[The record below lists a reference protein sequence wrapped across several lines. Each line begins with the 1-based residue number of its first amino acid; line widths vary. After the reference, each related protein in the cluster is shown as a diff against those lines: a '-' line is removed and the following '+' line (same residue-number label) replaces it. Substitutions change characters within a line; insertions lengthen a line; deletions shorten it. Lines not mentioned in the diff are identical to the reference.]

1 MKMRAVVFTLFS
13 LLPVVPAWSQVLCDD
28 VVVDL
33 AEMLTA
39 TEESRIAAAAE
50 ALEALGAT
58 VRIRTS
64 SDAGLYTSLE
74 EAAEKSCPSWGEER
88 VVFWVAKET
97 REVII
102 QAGPVWEA
110 DFTGND
116 GKISLAE
123 AERIIAEFMIP
134 GLKNDSPATAFIQ
147 GLRATTKELEP
158 VLVQTK
164 PKEVELVAPVA
175 PATPVVVTSR
185 PAANEWSFA
194 TIVGLAVLLFVAI
207 VGLFGWRQY
216 TGNQSRRQGAI
227 ILGNQCRELL
237 AGLNDIK
244 TRMEAAFKAAETK
257 LSFAKISPFKV
268 RFVAALATGDK
279 INDEFNGH
287 TDPADAGPGFG
298 ALDVLHTS
306 LKKTKD
312 DLDAVI
318 EQLLAIEREFD
329 ELVSTVEALPE
340 QIVALK
346 ADYAALSTELETA
359 KEEKF
364 PVKELMST
372 LREEADDIE
381 KLPGHMA
388 ALQHAEAF
396 AIIDQV
402 SHVLATVREAL
413 AALLLRRRQVRD
425 EYQVLEAALKEL
437 PKRVGGVAEMFD
449 DLETFNA
456 HHLLDS
462 VAGNGTEA
470 EERIDALEASLK
482 EAKGAIDCHDDLA
495 AETILAEARTYYN
508 EALELLE
515 AITALHTKLRQAKLN
530 AVERLAEAEQSIAT
544 ALDWL
549 AKHDA
554 DPDPKY
560 LTDLSEGKRLCE
572 TAKRHM
578 DDRDHLA
585 ALNDAV
591 RADELAD
598 EVLRL
603 AIAEEEQAERERVRA
618 EQQLRQARA
627 AHEEARRYMR
637 NHERDVS
644 RETID
649 RLPPVVDHSDDLSP
663 SAKATIATELAKSVT
678 EALEKAKTEVKAAE
692 AKRQS
697 SSGGVNV
704 TRSWGTPSARPSAGI
719 TAGSNWRSASPS
731 RSVTAH
737 SVYTPAARSSGVTA
751 KGTW

>member
-1 MKMRAVVFTLFS
+1 MKMRAVAFTLFS

-33 AEMLTA
+33 AEMLDVA
-39 TEESRIAAAAE
+39 DESRIAAAAE

-64 SDAGLYTSLE
+64 SDAGLFDSLE

-88 VVFWVAKET
+88 VVFWVTNET

-123 AERIIAEFMIP
+123 AESIVANFMVP
-134 GLKNDSPATAFIQ
+134 GLKNGSPATAFIQ

-164 PKEVELVAPVA
+164 PKEVEPVAPVA

-194 TIVGLAVLLFVAI
+194 TYFGLAVLLFVAI
-207 VGLFGWRQY
+207 AGLFGWRQY

-237 AGLNDIK
+237 DGLNDIK
-244 TRMEAAFKAAETK
+244 TRVEAAFKAAETK

-268 RFVAALATGDK
+268 RFAAALAAGDK

-298 ALDVLHTS
+298 ALEVLHTS
-306 LKKTKD
+306 LKKTKE
-312 DLDAVI
+312 DLDTVTT
-318 EQLLAIEREFD
+318 QLLAIEREFD
-329 ELVSTVEALPE
+329 ELVATVEALPE
-340 QIVALK
+340 QIEALK
-346 ADYAALSTELETA
+346 ADYAALSTELEAA
-359 KEEKF
+359 KEEKLQ
-364 PVKELMST
+364 VKELFVA
-372 LREEADDIE
+372 LGEEADDLE

-388 ALQHAEAF
+388 AQQHAEAF

-413 AALLLRRRQVRD
+413 AALRRRRQTIR
-425 EYQVLEAALKEL
+425 EEHEALVAAFKGM
-437 PKRVGGVAEMFD
+437 PKRVDGVAEMFD

-456 HHLLDS
+456 RHLLDS
-462 VAGNGTEA
+462 VSGNGTEA

-482 EAKGAIDCHDDLA
+482 EAKVAIDRFDDAAAEKVLVVARTAADETDELLGAIAALHRKLTNAKRDAVLRLEE
-495 AETILAEARTYYN
+495 AETSITR
-508 EALELLE
+508 ALE
-515 AITALHTKLRQAKLN
+515 
-530 AVERLAEAEQSIAT
+530 
-544 ALDWL
+544 WL

-554 DPDPKY
+554 NPDPKY

-644 RETID
+644 RDTID
-649 RLPPVVDHSDDLSP
+649 QLPPVVDYSDDLSP

-678 EALEKAKTEVKAAE
+678 EALEKAKTEVKTAE

-719 TAGSNWRSASPS
+719 TAGSTWRSASPF

-751 KGTW
+751 KGKW